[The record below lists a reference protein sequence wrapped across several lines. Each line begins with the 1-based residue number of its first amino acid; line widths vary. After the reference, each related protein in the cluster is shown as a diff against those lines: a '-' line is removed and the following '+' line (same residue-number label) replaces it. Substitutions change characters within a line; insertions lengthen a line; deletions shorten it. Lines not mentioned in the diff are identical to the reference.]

1 MLEDEAMEAAHAYG
15 LSQKMFHKVMQHQLH
30 LFVVRK
36 MGQEMALT
44 QDVHGTKLLFCAIKQ
59 LLASQHIHALSHE
72 QDDADDT
79 DSLHDSK
86 EEEDAACRAGDGQS
100 AAGTGGDAK
109 NEPSPSGTTSSPG
122 TSAQGKRSNRLQAI
136 VKSVQRK
143 NNVIEGFKNAMVIRV
158 CTPCCAGDILLFSLA
173 PCISFLL
180 TCAHVH
186 FCIFVYECVESDWGF
201 QGSLLARKRDRHDS
215 GAGEIGRA
223 TRHDVSACIYACC
236 LCNLRA
242 SKRGRGEGDVTCSLV
257 EQFHFRAQQM

>member
-86 EEEDAACRAGDGQS
+86 EEEDAACRAGDGLG
-100 AAGTGGDAK
+100 AAGAK
-109 NEPSPSGTTSSPG
+109 NEPSPGETTSSPG
-122 TSAQGKRSNRLQAI
+122 TSAQGKRSNRLQAV
-136 VKSVQRK
+136 VKSLQGK
-143 NNVIEGFKNAMVIRV
+143 NNVVEGLKNAMVTRV
-158 CTPCCAGDILLFSLA
+158 CTPCCAGDIPALSSLS

-180 TCAHVH
+180 TCAHAH
-186 FCIFVYECVESDWGF
+186 LCIFVYECVESDWGF
-201 QGSLLARKRDRHDS
+201 QSSLLARKRDRHDS

-223 TRHDVSACIYACC
+223 TRHDVSACMYACC
-236 LCNLRA
+236 LCNLLARE
-242 SKRGRGEGDVTCSLV
+242 RGRGEGEVTCSLV
-257 EQFHFRAQQM
+257 EEFHFRAQQM